1 MLEAIYGFNLLIAL
15 FLLGFVAG
23 MAADYFRRRAVV
35 DQMQAHIDFLITK
48 AAQPPP
54 AALPTVLG
62 MDLSTISEMVRYFQ
76 LKYRAPLVLT
86 ADFVRSKIEELP

>member
-1 MLEAIYGFNLLIAL
+1 MLETIYGFNLLIAL

-23 MAADYFRRRAVV
+23 MAADYFRRRAVI

-48 AAQPPP
+48 TAP
-54 AALPTVLG
+54 APLPTVLG